1 MEKFTVLCVF
11 VAGWLL
17 FIFPLYQGKMELMES
32 NTVFAKYQGSK
43 GKKKS
48 ISFVYWLFPPLL
60 LHYYK
65 KNTHQQ
71 LVRLA
76 SNKKDLQNFYS
87 FYNKGFAWYFVSY
100 AGFLHA
106 IVSSYEVMEKLE
118 LGEFSTLATLIV
130 VVIFFFAGNHYVDYL
145 CSKKRHQRFI
155 KGIATTFISDEISKK
170 TNK

>member
-1 MEKFTVLCVF
+1 MEKFTVLCAF
-11 VAGWLL
+11 VADWLL

-32 NTVFAKYQGSK
+32 NTIFAKYQGSK

-48 ISFVYWLFPPLL
+48 ISFVYWLFSPLL

-87 FYNKGFAWYFVSY
+87 FYNK
-100 AGFLHA
+100 
-106 IVSSYEVMEKLE
+106 
-118 LGEFSTLATLIV
+118 
-130 VVIFFFAGNHYVDYL
+130 
-145 CSKKRHQRFI
+145 Q
-155 KGIATTFISDEISKK
+155 
-170 TNK
+170 